1 MKYIVD
7 MDALFECF
15 DCLHSISVNGGH
27 YVSLDLAKEF
37 ISRFPKTPVEAEYY
51 ELKLAKEELHD
62 DCERVQE
69 EV

>member
-1 MKYIVD
+1 MKYVVD

-37 ISRFPKTPVEAEYY
+37 ICRFPKTPVEAEYY
-51 ELKLAKEELHD
+51 ELKLAKEESED
-62 DCERVQE
+62 DNQGSEE